1 MSTIELIVIG
11 LAVWRFS
18 YMLINEDGPFD
29 ILDHTRRL
37 ANRVNTI
44 SALFACIY
52 CMSIWIA
59 AALLLLRAASLTV
72 FEIIVYIGALS
83 AIAIAVQHAIERL
96 KHE

>member
-1 MSTIELIVIG
+1 MSTTDLIVIA

-29 ILDHTRRL
+29 ILDRVRRL
-37 ANRVNTI
+37 ANRVDTI

-59 AALLLLRAASLTV
+59 AALLLLRTVSLTV

-83 AIAIAVQHAIERL
+83 AIAIAVQHTIERL

>member
-1 MSTIELIVIG
+1 MSTTELIVIA
-11 LAVWRFS
+11 LAVWRYS
-18 YMLINEDGPFD
+18 YMLIHEDGPLDIFD
-29 ILDHTRRL
+29 RLRRL
-37 ANRVNTI
+37 ANRVDAI

-59 AALLLLRAASLTV
+59 AALLLLRAVSLTV

-83 AIAIAVQHAIERL
+83 AIAIAVQHTIERL